1 MTLEG
6 VAQAPPTPTE
16 GAAAA
21 SPAATSSAAS
31 SPIAASP
38 AVTSSVTAS
47 RIAASP
53 AVTSSVTAS
62 RIAASPI
69 IASSAAAPPGEL
81 EPPRY
86 LGSRHRRPAVSTA
99 VRVAVPLLLV
109 AAWWY
114 GTGSGAIPS
123 DVLAGP
129 GAVLGALGE
138 LVATGQLGDYLLAS
152 ARRAGLGVLAGGGIG
167 LLLGVVAGLSAL
179 GEELID
185 PTMQMKRAVPFLAL
199 VPLFIS
205 WFGVEETFKV
215 VLIAVAAAGPMYAY
229 SYLGVR
235 GVDRKTV
242 EAARGFGLTGPR
254 LVLGVVIPT
263 ALPNILMA
271 LRICLSVS
279 LTGLIAAEQI
289 GATEGIGY
297 LVTLAQQY
305 YRSDYMVLCILIYAV
320 LGLLI
325 DLAIRGVERLAM
337 PWRGHVAAR

>member
-1 MTLEG
+1 MTMEK
-6 VAQAPPTPTE
+6 VAEAVPRPPATPETPHPST
-16 GAAAA
+16 ATPPVPA
-21 SPAATSSAAS
+21 PAAEM
-31 SPIAASP
+31 P
-38 AVTSSVTAS
+38 
-47 RIAASP
+47 
-53 AVTSSVTAS
+53 
-62 RIAASPI
+62 
-69 IASSAAAPPGEL
+69 APPGAL
-81 EPPRY
+81 ETPRY
-86 LGSRHRRPAVSTA
+86 LGARRRRPAVSAA
-99 VRVAVPLLLV
+99 VRILVPLLLLV
-109 AAWWY
+109 SWWY
-114 GTGSGAIPS
+114 GTSSGAIPP

-129 GAVLGALGE
+129 GAVAGALGE

-152 ARRAGLGVLAGGGIG
+152 AHRAGLGVLAGGGIG

-242 EAARGFGLTGPR
+242 EAARGFGLGGVR
-254 LVLGVVIPT
+254 LAVGVIIPT

-320 LGLLI
+320 LGLVI
-325 DLAIRGVERLAM
+325 DLLIRGVERLAM
-337 PWRGHVAAR
+337 PWRGQVAAR